1 MLVCPSAAKA
11 AICVSSAS
19 PRPVSTG
26 CRNQSTAASARAP
39 AMSLA
44 TAWVMDSPG
53 SANVMLPTVVIPP
66 AMAASEPVQKSST
79 QTGSPG
85 SAAATWAVNWA
96 HIRCTWASMP
106 PGITSKP
113 PASISPA
120 PVMVPPSWAIRP
132 PVMPTSACSR

>member
-1 MLVCPSAAKA
+1 
-11 AICVSSAS
+11 
-19 PRPVSTG
+19 
-26 CRNQSTAASARAP
+26 
-39 AMSLA
+39 MSLA

-66 AMAASEPVQKSST
+66 AMAASEPVQKSSA

-106 PGITSKP
+106 PGITSRP
-113 PASISPA
+113 PASISAA